1 MNLGLESHS
10 PMPFHSAHLA
20 LRSAHAAGSAP
31 DAAFFFAAASRSAS
45 EALNA
50 SAAAFRFAASSSS
63 ALAAS
68 AAAFIFA
75 AASASALAAS
85 AAAFLFASAS
95 ALTASAAALLFF
107 AAAALASALAAL
119 SAVAFSLAAAASAA
133 SLALIAS
140 AATRRS
146 SIFACAWLASLTFA
160 ASGLSLKREEPAK
173 TRGSAPGGGLQ
184 SNAAAYPG
192 SRLQL
197 SLHSVC
203 MKCQFFEHS
212 PSFAHDRQSVLLSM
226 QIAWLGAIPTIA
238 STLRTSAASS
248 ALVVF
253 CARIRSS
260 SFILSLRMRSA
271 YGDS

>member
-1 MNLGLESHS
+1 M
-10 PMPFHSAHLA
+10 
-20 LRSAHAAGSAP
+20 
-31 DAAFFFAAASRSAS
+31 
-45 EALNA
+45 
-50 SAAAFRFAASSSS
+50 
-63 ALAAS
+63 AAS

-226 QIAWLGAIPTIA
+226 QIGCSRPTIA

-260 SFILSLRMRSA
+260 SFTLSLRMRSA